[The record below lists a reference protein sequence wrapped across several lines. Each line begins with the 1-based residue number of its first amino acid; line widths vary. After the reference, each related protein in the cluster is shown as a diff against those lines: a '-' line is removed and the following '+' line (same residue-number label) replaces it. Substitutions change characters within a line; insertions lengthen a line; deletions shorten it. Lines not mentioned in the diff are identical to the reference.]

1 MSATIRVTA
10 VQTVFLPARCKLE
23 ASLRLAGLFAGFTI
37 SGEKI
42 EVMLGASGGDV
53 VKAVLIFA
61 VSGMVV
67 AKNLKKI
74 VFRVIKKELIIGF
87 EDNNDVRFKTFRT
100 MNREPIDFLVKFLG
114 GEDVVLDGDLF

>member
-1 MSATIRVTA
+1 MSVTIRVTA
-10 VQTVFLPARCKLE
+10 VQTVFLPVRCKLE

-42 EVMLGASGGDV
+42 EVMLGARGGDV

-67 AKNLKKI
+67 AKDFKKVI
-74 VFRVIKKELIIGF
+74 FRVAK
-87 EDNNDVRFKTFRT
+87 
-100 MNREPIDFLVKFLG
+100 
-114 GEDVVLDGDLF
+114 